1 MKYFKNLVMALLV
14 LCFSVIGY
22 STSYAYNGDAEHITV
37 SGAAEQEV
45 APDIAYVYISIYGR
59 GESADNAAS
68 SAAAKTAAVKK
79 ALLGLNITSDKFESV
94 NYYLSPVYNKN
105 KVTGYQ
111 ANNNLKISVNDL
123 SKVGSVIDKAAA
135 AGVDAVNNIEFSVS
149 NKELLQRQLLSAAVE
164 NARQHAAVVANAGNR
179 NLGRMIA
186 VNVNNSYNNV
196 GRMYNSVMLKSEAAA
211 DTATVIKAKNIK
223 VSASV
228 EVTYALQ

>member
-14 LCFSVIGY
+14 LCFSVVGY
-22 STSYAYNGDAEHITV
+22 STSYAYNSDVEHITV
-37 SGAAEQEV
+37 SGTAQQEV
-45 APDIAYVYISIYGR
+45 APDMAYVYISIYGR
-59 GESADNAAS
+59 GESADDAAS

-149 NKELLQRQLLSAAVE
+149 NKELIQRQLLSAAVE
-164 NARQHAAVVANAGNR
+164 NARQQAAVIANAGGR
-179 NLGRMIA
+179 NLGRMIGA
-186 VNVNNSYNNV
+186 QVNSYNNV
-196 GRMYNSVMLKSEAAA
+196 GRMYNSVMLKSEVAA
-211 DTATVIKAKNIK
+211 DTATVIEAKNIK
-223 VSASV
+223 VNASV
-228 EVTYALQ
+228 EVTYLLQ